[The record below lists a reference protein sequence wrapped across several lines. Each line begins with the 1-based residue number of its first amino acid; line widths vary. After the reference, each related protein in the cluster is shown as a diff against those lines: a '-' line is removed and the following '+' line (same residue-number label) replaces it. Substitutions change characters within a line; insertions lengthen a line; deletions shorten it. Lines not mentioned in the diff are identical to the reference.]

1 MCFNTKPPKPKPAPA
16 RSAVMQTETPTFIA
30 GAYEDETSSEAQA
43 KNMMGKKALR
53 IRRNSGLQIPSSG
66 SGMQMSN

>member
-1 MCFNTKPPKPKPAPA
+1 MCFNTKPPAPKPAPA

-53 IRRNSGLQIPSSG
+53 IKRNSGLQIPSSG

>member
-1 MCFNTKPPKPKPAPA
+1 MCFNTKPPAPKPAPA
-16 RSAVMQTETPTFIA
+16 RSAVMQTETPTFVA
-30 GAYEDETSSEAQA
+30 GAYDEETSSEAQA

>member
-1 MCFNTKPPKPKPAPA
+1 MCFNTKPPAPKPAPA

-43 KNMMGKKALR
+43 KNMMGKKAW
-53 IRRNSGLQIPSSG
+53 
-66 SGMQMSN
+66 

>member
-1 MCFNTKPPKPKPAPA
+1 MCFNTKPPAPKPAPA

-43 KNMMGKKALR
+43 KSMMGKKALR
-53 IRRNSGLQIPSSG
+53 IRRNSGLQIPNKS
-66 SGMQMSN
+66 SGMQMNN

>member
-1 MCFNTKPPKPKPAPA
+1 MCFNTKPPAPRPAPA

-30 GAYEDETSSEAQA
+30 GAYDEETSSEAQA

>member
-1 MCFNTKPPKPKPAPA
+1 MCFNTKPPAPRPAPA

-53 IRRNSGLQIPSSG
+53 IRRNSGLQIPNKS
-66 SGMQMSN
+66 SGMQMNY

>member
-1 MCFNTKPPKPKPAPA
+1 MCFNTKPPAPKPAPA
-16 RSAVMQTETPTFIA
+16 RSAVMQTETPSFIA

-53 IRRNSGLQIPSSG
+53 IKRNSGLQIPNVG
-66 SGMQMSN
+66 SGMQINN

>member
-1 MCFNTKPPKPKPAPA
+1 MCFNTKPPAPKPAPA
-16 RSAVMQTETPTFIA
+16 RSAVMQTETPSFIA

-53 IRRNSGLQIPSSG
+53 IKRNLSLIHI
-66 SGMQMSN
+66 

>member
-1 MCFNTKPPKPKPAPA
+1 MCFNTKPPAPRPAPA

-30 GAYEDETSSEAQA
+30 GAYDEETSSEAQA

-53 IRRNSGLQIPSSG
+53 IRRNSGLQIPNKS
-66 SGMQMSN
+66 SGMQMNY

>member
-1 MCFNTKPPKPKPAPA
+1 MCFNTKPPKPLPPPA

-66 SGMQMSN
+66 SGMQMNS

>member
-1 MCFNTKPPKPKPAPA
+1 MCFNTKPPAPKPAPA

-30 GAYEDETSSEAQA
+30 GAYDEETSSEAQA

-53 IRRNSGLQIPSSG
+53 IRRNSGLQIPNKS
-66 SGMQMSN
+66 SGMQMNY